1 MIMWIAAL
9 VLMALTIGVGY
20 RQGAIRTA
28 FSFVGLIVAAMLA
41 IPLAP
46 LFAWVFPL
54 IGFRNPLTPKF
65 GAPIIAFFIVSFVFK
80 AIAAFVHRKVD
91 YHYRYNRQ
99 DAERAVWEV
108 MNRRVGACIG
118 ALNGLVYFL
127 VFALVVA
134 VFGYTTMQIGGS
146 ESESKVLSF
155 LGKAAVDLQD
165 THMDKVVASFNPAPE
180 KYFDAADIL
189 GLLYHNRKLIDRAE
203 NYPVFAAM
211 AEEPIYQSAGADKE
225 LQNLIHSKSS
235 LAEVLD
241 HPKVQEVMT
250 NSDFM
255 TKAMDLD
262 LQDFKT
268 YLETGVSPKFEKEK
282 LLGRWSYDVLATLR
296 LNKALKPEV
305 PASTWFR
312 IKNEMTERFVGSVF
326 TAFYNNKVKF
336 VLATNMDGKATPYLA
351 VPMRLANG
359 RIQTNQVPKWFTTNA
374 TYSAVG
380 TWSGSAPNYLITLA
394 NKNRT
399 GTSEGR
405 LENEHLSFQFENKTL
420 SFTRLND

>member
-1 MIMWIAAL
+1 
-9 VLMALTIGVGY
+9 
-20 RQGAIRTA
+20 
-28 FSFVGLIVAAMLA
+28 
-41 IPLAP
+41 
-46 LFAWVFPL
+46 
-54 IGFRNPLTPKF
+54 
-65 GAPIIAFFIVSFVFK
+65 
-80 AIAAFVHRKVD
+80 
-91 YHYRYNRQ
+91 
-99 DAERAVWEV
+99 
-108 MNRRVGACIG
+108 
-118 ALNGLVYFL
+118 
-127 VFALVVA
+127 
-134 VFGYTTMQIGGS
+134 MQIGGS

-155 LGKAAVDLQD
+155 LGKSAVDLQE

-211 AEEPIYQSAGADKE
+211 AEEPLYQSAGADKE
-225 LQNLIHSKSS
+225 LQTLIHSKSS

-255 TKAMDLD
+255 TKAIDLD

-374 TYSAVG
+374 TFSAVG

-394 NKNRT
+394 NKNGT

-405 LENEHLSFQFENKTL
+405 LENDHLSFQFESKTL
-420 SFTRLND
+420 SFTRLSD